1 MSPTSALSEN
11 SPKPAASGPSLALA
25 LLVIATAQLMVVLD
39 DTIANIALPTLQTD
53 LGISPA
59 NLPWVINAYI
69 LAFGGLLLFGGRL
82 GDLYGRRRMLQV
94 GMATFTI
101 ASLLV
106 GLAQGETSIIASR
119 FLQGVGAA
127 LTAPNALALIATNF
141 PEGTARN
148 KAMAVYGAMS
158 GLGIIA
164 GLILGGLLT
173 GLLGWR
179 WAYFINLPIGLAVLA
194 GSRTLVEAELHN
206 GRPDVAGAITSI
218 GGMAALVYGITR
230 GGEHGWTD
238 GVTLAAFA
246 AAAVLLPLFVVLQ
259 ARNNDPLLPLGLFK
273 DRNRVGSYL
282 AMLLLGFGPMG
293 MIYLLTLYL
302 QHILGYS
309 PLWTALAFLPFGAG
323 IIVGAGISSKLV
335 TRLAPR
341 AVAVPGAL
349 IGGAALFWL
358 SSIGQELNYAWHF
371 MPAAFLTAFGF
382 VTAVIAL
389 ALTAVKGVKAQETGI
404 ASALFNASQQIG
416 VAFGLAL
423 LSTISI
429 TATASRVPDALSA
442 LYRGRGT
449 GDAVSVQSA
458 SDALVHGYG
467 LGLGASAVALI
478 VAAIFIAVLVNA
490 KRTELPA
497 TADGTTE

>member
-1 MSPTSALSEN
+1 
-11 SPKPAASGPSLALA
+11 
-25 LLVIATAQLMVVLD
+25 MVVLD

-53 LGISPA
+53 LRISPA

-82 GDLYGRRRMLQV
+82 GDLYGRRRMLQI

-106 GLAQGETSIIASR
+106 GLAQGETSIVASR

-173 GLLGWR
+173 GLFGWR
-179 WAYFINLPIGLAVLA
+179 WAFFINIPIGLAVLA
-194 GSRTLVEAELHN
+194 GSRTLIEADLHK
-206 GRPDVAGAITSI
+206 GRPDLAGAITSI

-230 GGEHGWTD
+230 GGEHGWAD
-238 GVTLAAFA
+238 DITLAAFA
-246 AAAVLLPLFVVLQ
+246 AAAVLLPLVVILQ
-259 ARNNDPLLPLGLFK
+259 ARNKDPLLPLRLFK

-309 PLWTALAFLPFGAG
+309 PLRTALAFLPFGAG
-323 IIVGAGISSKLV
+323 IILGAGISSKLV
-335 TRLAPR
+335 TRFAPR
-341 AVAVPGAL
+341 TVAVPGAL
-349 IGGAALFWL
+349 IGGAALSWL
-358 SSIGQELNYAWHF
+358 STIGQKLDYVWHF

-389 ALTAVKGVKAQETGI
+389 ALTAVKGVTAQEAGI

-423 LSTISI
+423 LSTISV
-429 TATASRVPDALSA
+429 TATARKLPDALNA
-442 LYRGRGT
+442 LYRAREA
-449 GDAVSVQSA
+449 GDVVSAQAA

-467 LGLGASAVALI
+467 LGLWASAIALI
-478 VAAIFIAVLVNA
+478 GAAIFIAILVNA
-490 KRTELPA
+490 KRTEVPT
-497 TADGTTE
+497 TAIGTTA

>member
-1 MSPTSALSEN
+1 
-11 SPKPAASGPSLALA
+11 
-25 LLVIATAQLMVVLD
+25 MVVLD

-53 LGISPA
+53 LRISPA

-82 GDLYGRRRMLQV
+82 GDLYGRRRMLQI

-106 GLAQGETSIIASR
+106 GLAQGETSIVASR

-173 GLLGWR
+173 GLFGWR
-179 WAYFINLPIGLAVLA
+179 WAFFINIPIGLAVLA
-194 GSRTLVEAELHN
+194 GSRTLIEADLHK
-206 GRPDVAGAITSI
+206 GRPDLAGAITSI

-238 GVTLAAFA
+238 DITLAAFA
-246 AAAVLLPLFVVLQ
+246 AAAVLLPLVVILQ
-259 ARNNDPLLPLGLFK
+259 ARNKDPLLPLRLFK

-309 PLWTALAFLPFGAG
+309 PLRTALAFLPFGAG
-323 IIVGAGISSKLV
+323 IILGAGISSKLV
-335 TRLAPR
+335 TRFAPR
-341 AVAVPGAL
+341 TVAVPGAL
-349 IGGAALFWL
+349 IGGAALSWL
-358 SSIGQELNYAWHF
+358 STIGQKLDYVWHF

-389 ALTAVKGVKAQETGI
+389 ALTAVKGVTAQEAGI

-423 LSTISI
+423 LSTISV
-429 TATASRVPDALSA
+429 TATARKLPDALNA
-442 LYRGRGT
+442 LYRAREA
-449 GDAVSVQSA
+449 GDVVSAQAA

-467 LGLGASAVALI
+467 LGLWASAIALI
-478 VAAIFIAVLVNA
+478 GAAIFIAILVNA
-490 KRTELPA
+490 KRTEVPT
-497 TADGTTE
+497 TAIGTTA

>member
-1 MSPTSALSEN
+1 
-11 SPKPAASGPSLALA
+11 
-25 LLVIATAQLMVVLD
+25 MVVLD

-53 LGISPA
+53 LRISPA

-82 GDLYGRRRMLQV
+82 GDLYGRRRMLQI

-106 GLAQGETSIIASR
+106 GLAQGETSIVASR

-158 GLGIIA
+158 GLGITA

-173 GLLGWR
+173 GLFGWR
-179 WAYFINLPIGLAVLA
+179 WAFFINIPIGLAVLA
-194 GSRTLVEAELHN
+194 GSRTLIEADLHK
-206 GRPDVAGAITSI
+206 GRPDLAGAITSI

-238 GVTLAAFA
+238 DITLAAFA
-246 AAAVLLPLFVVLQ
+246 AAAVLLPLVVILQ
-259 ARNNDPLLPLGLFK
+259 ARNKDPLLPLRLFK

-309 PLWTALAFLPFGAG
+309 PLRTALAFLPFGAG
-323 IIVGAGISSKLV
+323 IILGAGISSKLV
-335 TRLAPR
+335 TRFAPR
-341 AVAVPGAL
+341 TVAVPGAL

-358 SSIGQELNYAWHF
+358 STIGQKLDYVWHF

-389 ALTAVKGVKAQETGI
+389 ALTAVKGVKAQEAGI

-423 LSTISI
+423 LSTISV
-429 TATASRVPDALSA
+429 TATARKLPDALNA
-442 LYRGRGT
+442 LYRAREA
-449 GDAVSVQSA
+449 GDVVSAQAA

-467 LGLGASAVALI
+467 LGLWASAIALI
-478 VAAIFIAVLVNA
+478 GAAIFIAILVNA
-490 KRTELPA
+490 KRTEVPA
-497 TADGTTE
+497 TAIGTTA

>member
-1 MSPTSALSEN
+1 MSPSSVL
-11 SPKPAASGPSLALA
+11 PAKMPTPTAKGPSLAMA

-82 GDLYGRRRMLQV
+82 GDLYGRRRMLRV
-94 GMATFTI
+94 GMATFTA

-106 GLAQGETSIIASR
+106 GLSQGETTIIGSR

-141 PEGTARN
+141 PEGAARN

-179 WAYFINLPIGLAVLA
+179 WAFYINIPIGLAVLA
-194 GSRTLVEAELHN
+194 GSKTLIEADLHK
-206 GRPDVAGAITSI
+206 GQPDFAGALTSI

-238 GVTLAAFA
+238 GITLASFA
-246 AAAVLLPLFVVLQ
+246 AAAILLPLFVFLQ
-259 ARNNDPLLPLGLFK
+259 ARNKDPLLPLRLFK

-302 QHILGYS
+302 QHILGYT

-323 IIVGAGISSKLV
+323 IILGAGVSSKLV
-335 TRLAPR
+335 MRFAPR
-341 AVAVPGAL
+341 AIAVPGAL

-358 SSIGQELNYAWHF
+358 SNIGQDLDYNRHF

-389 ALTAVKGVKAQETGI
+389 ALTAVKGVRPQETGI

-429 TATASRVPDALSA
+429 TATASRLPGALPA
-442 LYRGRGT
+442 LYRGRQA
-449 GDAVSVQSA
+449 GDAVSVETA
-458 SDALVHGYG
+458 SEALVHGYG
-467 LGLGASAVALI
+467 LGLAASAVALI
-478 VAAIFIAVLVNA
+478 VAAILIALLVNA
-490 KRTELPA
+490 KRTEVPVSVG
-497 TADGTTE
+497 TAA

>member
-1 MSPTSALSEN
+1 
-11 SPKPAASGPSLALA
+11 
-25 LLVIATAQLMVVLD
+25 MVVLD

-53 LGISPA
+53 LRISPA

-82 GDLYGRRRMLQV
+82 GDLYGRRRMLQI

-106 GLAQGETSIIASR
+106 GLAQGETSIVASR

-173 GLLGWR
+173 GLFGWR
-179 WAYFINLPIGLAVLA
+179 WAFFINIPIGLAVLA
-194 GSRTLVEAELHN
+194 GSRTLIEADLHK
-206 GRPDVAGAITSI
+206 GRPDLAGAITSI

-238 GVTLAAFA
+238 DITLAAFA
-246 AAAVLLPLFVVLQ
+246 AAAVLLPLVVILQ
-259 ARNNDPLLPLGLFK
+259 ARNKDPLLPLRLFK

-309 PLWTALAFLPFGAG
+309 PLRTALAFLPFGAG
-323 IIVGAGISSKLV
+323 IILGAGISSKLV
-335 TRLAPR
+335 TRFAPR
-341 AVAVPGAL
+341 TVAVPGAL
-349 IGGAALFWL
+349 IGGAALSWL
-358 SSIGQELNYAWHF
+358 STIGQKLDYVWHF

-389 ALTAVKGVKAQETGI
+389 ALTAVKGVTAQEAGI

-423 LSTISI
+423 LSTISV
-429 TATASRVPDALSA
+429 TATARKLPDALNA
-442 LYRGRGT
+442 LYRAREA
-449 GDAVSVQSA
+449 GDVVSAQAA

-467 LGLGASAVALI
+467 LGLWASAIALI
-478 VAAIFIAVLVNA
+478 GAAIFIAILVNA
-490 KRTELPA
+490 KRTEVPA
-497 TADGTTE
+497 TALGTTA